1 MAADLSGVSLTY
13 VDDVES
19 AARLM
24 TWLGERRP
32 SETLGVDLETGEFPG
47 NPKDGAL
54 SPWHGRIRLAQIGD
68 GMNGWAIPWERW
80 GGVFQE
86 AMTKFEGRF
95 LIHNAA
101 FDTKWLELHSD
112 LEVPWHK
119 IDDSMIAARI
129 CNPTEPAGLKQ
140 LTAKHVDGMA
150 KYLQQ
155 QLNIK
160 MTDNGWTWGTVPLD
174 LPEYHLYGALDPVLA
189 CRMWE
194 DYQPLVGSGGIYS
207 GPYELEMGVL
217 RVAVKMELNGA
228 RVDVDYSKEQY
239 DALMTYSRSVRDWA
253 KDAYDLN
260 LGSPK
265 QLSAWFESMGV
276 EITERTKGGAPK
288 VDKVQLDIIAREHE
302 GLAAGELAVQIL
314 AMRQAEKLGS
324 SYFKNFIE
332 MNVDGIVHPSINTL
346 AARTGRMCIPT
357 DHMLLTQG
365 GPKKVDDIKIGDL
378 TLDMNGD
385 WVPVQ
390 AIHKYDAQEVVAWSD
405 DLVST
410 REHRWVWNHEGR
422 NKIHV
427 EPTSVGRRH
436 ELILA
441 PTNVEPFDFTSKTLT
456 TTTDAEKF
464 AALVGMLVTDGR
476 CVEGGKGVGLRSYIY
491 QTEGKFYDELISN
504 IPAEAV
510 MYDTSR
516 PTPNGTG
523 TVHEIR
529 IKTRYLRPRLSDA
542 GIRVVTSLKD
552 SEDLV
557 NWVSSIPLNELRAFF
572 QAAFLCD
579 GTTAVSQHKIIACQT
594 SNLRTVFQ
602 IAGYRL
608 GYVSKVFECAPS
620 EWSNGVRYSVRFR
633 KAKFGLRN
641 RDETL
646 STSDVW
652 CVSTSSGTFTA
663 WSSGPYLTGNSIN
676 NPALQTLP
684 KSNKIVRKAFLPRD
698 IDNEIIMSC
707 DLEQV
712 EARVFSVLSK
722 DTGLIELFN
731 FCDTSDADF
740 FTEIGKQVYSEP
752 HMEKSDVRR
761 QLLKNMMYGRLY
773 GAGISK
779 MAQTAKVPEP
789 QMKAVNDS
797 FDRMFPGMKKMMKE
811 VEALGMRRL
820 REEGEGYVLTKG
832 GRRLPAES
840 DRLYALV
847 NFLIQGTS
855 AEILKQNIMK
865 LDAAGLT
872 NMLIAPVHD
881 EVVLSVPKVDQK
893 EIAMVVQECM
903 TTRDGWEVPLLA
915 GLPDVGERWG
925 ELEPIVM

>member
-19 AARLM
+19 AGRLM

-47 NPKDGAL
+47 RPKDGAL

-86 AMTKFEGRF
+86 AMTKFDGRF

-112 LEVPWHK
+112 LDVPWHK

-194 DYQPLVGSGGIYS
+194 DYEPLVGSGGIYS

-228 RVDVDYSKEQY
+228 RVDVDYSQEQY
-239 DALMTYSRSVRDWA
+239 DALMTYSGSVRQWA

-265 QLSAWFESMGV
+265 QLATWFEDMGV

-288 VDKVQLDIIAREHE
+288 VDKVQLDIIAREHD
-302 GLAAGELAVQIL
+302 GRAAGELAVQIL

-346 AARTGRMCIPT
+346 AARTGRM
-357 DHMLLTQG
+357 
-365 GPKKVDDIKIGDL
+365 
-378 TLDMNGD
+378 
-385 WVPVQ
+385 
-390 AIHKYDAQEVVAWSD
+390 
-405 DLVST
+405 
-410 REHRWVWNHEGR
+410 
-422 NKIHV
+422 
-427 EPTSVGRRH
+427 
-436 ELILA
+436 
-441 PTNVEPFDFTSKTLT
+441 
-456 TTTDAEKF
+456 
-464 AALVGMLVTDGR
+464 
-476 CVEGGKGVGLRSYIY
+476 
-491 QTEGKFYDELISN
+491 
-504 IPAEAV
+504 
-510 MYDTSR
+510 
-516 PTPNGTG
+516 
-523 TVHEIR
+523 
-529 IKTRYLRPRLSDA
+529 
-542 GIRVVTSLKD
+542 
-552 SEDLV
+552 
-557 NWVSSIPLNELRAFF
+557 
-572 QAAFLCD
+572 
-579 GTTAVSQHKIIACQT
+579 
-594 SNLRTVFQ
+594 
-602 IAGYRL
+602 
-608 GYVSKVFECAPS
+608 
-620 EWSNGVRYSVRFR
+620 
-633 KAKFGLRN
+633 
-641 RDETL
+641 
-646 STSDVW
+646 
-652 CVSTSSGTFTA
+652 
-663 WSSGPYLTGNSIN
+663 SIN

-698 IDNEIIMSC
+698 VDNEIIMSC

-731 FCDTSDADF
+731 FCDSSEADF

-752 HMEKSDVRR
+752 DMEKSDVRR

-779 MAQTAKVPEP
+779 MAQTAKVPEA

-797 FDRMFPGMKKMMKE
+797 FDRMFPGMKKMMKD
-811 VEALGMRRL
+811 VEAVGMRRL

-872 NMLIAPVHD
+872 DMLIAPVHD

-893 EIAMVVQECM
+893 EIAVVVQECM

-925 ELEPIVM
+925 ELEPIIM